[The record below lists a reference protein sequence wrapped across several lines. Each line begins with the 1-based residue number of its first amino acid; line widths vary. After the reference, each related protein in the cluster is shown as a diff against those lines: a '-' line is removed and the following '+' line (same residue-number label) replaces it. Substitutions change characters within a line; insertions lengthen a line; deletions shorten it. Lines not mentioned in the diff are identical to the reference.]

1 MPYISS
7 PYLPF
12 NIQKQHKVEQV
23 QQHENTAVYNA
34 KLIPCDGKTNEPI
47 NPQSIYTLTDNESN
61 EIQYMG
67 NDKFYLNSNASN
79 NEEGRFQIR
88 ITVSKASV
96 GLAAKRY
103 YDALYTKRHE
113 LDTDELEDVDS
124 WVENDEELRELRQQ
138 LIDATNGNNVDTG
151 EEKPM
156 GYYIEML
163 LLEPHIKSSDVVIA
177 PPVELDKSNPKR
189 SNSNS
194 SGSSSNGSLSREE
207 ENNLSLSSSTS
218 IFTRDIYTSSTTLT
232 NPTIGIYEKLNVKVF
247 TNIGLDIR
255 KSLVRI
261 EFPMFSEGCQDKTF
275 REVYQLNAR
284 VSCVC
289 GLCLYCCLVDFVS
302 VAYRRL
308 CICIFS

>member
-1 MPYISS
+1 
-7 PYLPF
+7 
-12 NIQKQHKVEQV
+12 
-23 QQHENTAVYNA
+23 
-34 KLIPCDGKTNEPI
+34 
-47 NPQSIYTLTDNESN
+47 
-61 EIQYMG
+61 MG

-103 YDALYTKRHE
+103 YEALYTTRHE
-113 LDTDELEDVDS
+113 LDIEELLDDVDS

-138 LIDATNGNNVDTG
+138 LIDATNNNNVDTENNG
-151 EEKPM
+151 EEKQPM
-156 GYYIEML
+156 GYYIEVL
-163 LLEPHIKSSDVVIA
+163 LLEPHIKSSDAVIA

-218 IFTRDIYTSSTTLT
+218 IFTRDIYTTSTTLT
-232 NPTIGIYEKLNVKVF
+232 NPTIGIYEKLNIKVY

-261 EFPMFSEGCQDKTF
+261 EFPSFSEGCQDKTF

-284 VSCVC
+284 VSCVWY
-289 GLCLYCCLVDFVS
+289 GLYRCLLISLSCLP
-302 VAYRRL
+302 
-308 CICIFS
+308 

>member
-1 MPYISS
+1 
-7 PYLPF
+7 
-12 NIQKQHKVEQV
+12 
-23 QQHENTAVYNA
+23 
-34 KLIPCDGKTNEPI
+34 
-47 NPQSIYTLTDNESN
+47 
-61 EIQYMG
+61 MG
-67 NDKFYLNSNASN
+67 NDKFYLSSNASN
-79 NEEGRFQIR
+79 NEEGKFQIR

-113 LDTDELEDVDS
+113 LDIDELEDVDS

-138 LIDATNGNNVDTG
+138 LIDATNNNVGTDNG

-189 SNSNS
+189 SSNS
-194 SGSSSNGSLSREE
+194 SGSSSNLSRDEE
-207 ENNLSLSSSTS
+207 HNLALSSSS

-232 NPTIGIYEKLNVKVF
+232 NPTIGIYEKLNIKVF
-247 TNIGLDIR
+247 TNIGLDVR

-261 EFPMFSEGCQDKTF
+261 EFPSFSEGCQDKTF

-284 VSCVC
+284 VSYVC
-289 GLCLYCCLVDFVS
+289 GLCVVWFGIMDWLCC
-302 VAYRRL
+302 
-308 CICIFS
+308 